1 MVVGVWEEAGLL
13 SHARVEV
20 GDGFDKIL
28 AGTLG
33 KISEADSRH
42 IKVETSQGNRTRRKS
57 SSSIRRPHSFV
68 CSLLRLTNVNQQQLG
83 C

>member
-1 MVVGVWEEAGLL
+1 MSNVGLVVTLNGSSGMQQPDGARTKYHFGVVVGVWEEAGLL

-33 KISEADSRH
+33 EISEADFD
-42 IKVETSQGNRTRRKS
+42 T
-57 SSSIRRPHSFV
+57 
-68 CSLLRLTNVNQQQLG
+68 
-83 C
+83 